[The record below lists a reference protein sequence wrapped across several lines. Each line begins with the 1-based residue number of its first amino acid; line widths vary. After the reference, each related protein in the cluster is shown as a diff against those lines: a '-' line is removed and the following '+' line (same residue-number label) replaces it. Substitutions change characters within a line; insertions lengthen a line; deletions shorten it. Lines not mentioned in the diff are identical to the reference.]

1 MTRLELMELAEECSD
16 VLTAMEDDLLQN
28 IAEYLSEGRADIP
41 TAQWKIQQLAALGK
55 LDRANIR
62 TIAEYSD
69 IAADMEEIAMT
80 RAALAAVKDMDEGF
94 GKLVSDGIIEGTTVP
109 MEETALQAAAMYSK
123 QAKDRL
129 NKVNTVMRYFAKTT
143 AAAAVNKTAEIVNK
157 QQHLDTLN
165 KAAGKVIMGAESRQT
180 AVRQCIK
187 EMSEKGIPAFVDAA
201 GRQWSPEAY
210 VNMDVRTTCSN
221 AAHEAQFSRMN
232 DYDIDLLEVDSHA
245 GARPKCSLDQGRI
258 FSKSGKHKKYPAW
271 KTSSYGEPDGIL
283 GINCGHHIY
292 PFIEGVST
300 QTYFPYDKEEND
312 KLYKQ
317 KQEQRRLEREVRSA
331 KREVSMLNSAGD
343 KEGAK
348 AAKDR
353 VKRRTA
359 AYNEYCEKTGLPR
372 KADRLTVQGY
382 RTKANK
388 ELAALNNK
396 MASSTNDWSKT
407 VSQKHSAEEL
417 EKISAYAKERGVK
430 LYQPNTYDGDIEM
443 LRQQIDTISSLKTEY
458 NINQKITL
466 RFTNMSDDDF
476 AETVNNTICF
486 NNKAMRNAKITN
498 QNLNADNQLAA
509 TDFTGIAVHEMG
521 HIISR
526 TYGEKGLDI
535 AKQAYYNIFKE
546 NISQTDLL
554 DYLCNN
560 VSEYSIF
567 VPYERQSRNVKL
579 KEITPEILSKSKS
592 SNSND
597 FSEEFIKLLKEAMIN
612 EKI

>member
-16 VLTAMEDDLLQN
+16 VLAAMEDDLLQN

-41 TAQWKIQQLAALGK
+41 TAQWKIRQLAALGK
-55 LDRANIR
+55 LDRENIR

-94 GKLVSDGIIEGTTVP
+94 GKLVSDGIIEGTDVP

-129 NKVNTVMRYFAKTT
+129 NKVNTVMRYFARTT
-143 AAAAVNKTAEIVNK
+143 AAAAVNKAAEIVNK

-221 AAHEAQFSRMN
+221 TAHEAQFSRMN
-232 DYDIDLLEVDSHA
+232 DYDIDLLEVDSHP

-258 FSKSGKHKKYPAW
+258 FSKSGKNRKYPAW

-283 GINCGHHIY
+283 GINCGHHVY
-292 PFIEGVST
+292 PYIEGVST

-382 RTKANK
+382 RTKAK
-388 ELAALNNK
+388 DEKKALNILDNSGGNGIMKSKGFDFLDGVLGSDKIPKEQSKSLDEIISVIPQKHLDVIGKTVKEVEIVPNRDYCTYNRETKTLILDPNK
-396 MASSTNDWSKT
+396 MNGSIIHEFGHVLADAYDLYNDPKFLSIL
-407 VSQKHSAEEL
+407 S
-417 EKISAYAKERGVK
+417 EKFESLDWGNAVFAFRQEVNDYVYLLKSDKLIDIYQGRIYADLIDVDYSEPIPLDSFQEYFSVGFDLYFNNPK
-430 LYQPNTYDGDIEM
+430 LLQEKDIKLFDYLREM
-443 LRQQIDTISSLKTEY
+443 L
-458 NINQKITL
+458 
-466 RFTNMSDDDF
+466 SD
-476 AETVNNTICF
+476 E
-486 NNKAMRNAKITN
+486 
-498 QNLNADNQLAA
+498 
-509 TDFTGIAVHEMG
+509 
-521 HIISR
+521 
-526 TYGEKGLDI
+526 
-535 AKQAYYNIFKE
+535 
-546 NISQTDLL
+546 
-554 DYLCNN
+554 
-560 VSEYSIF
+560 
-567 VPYERQSRNVKL
+567 
-579 KEITPEILSKSKS
+579 
-592 SNSND
+592 
-597 FSEEFIKLLKEAMIN
+597 
-612 EKI
+612 

>member
-41 TAQWKIQQLAALGK
+41 TAQWKIRQLAALGK
-55 LDRANIR
+55 LDRENIR
-62 TIAEYSD
+62 TIAEYSG

-94 GKLVSDGIIEGTTVP
+94 GKLVSDGIIEGTDVP

-129 NKVNTVMRYFAKTT
+129 NKVNTVMRYFARAT
-143 AAAAVNKTAEIVNK
+143 AAAAVNKAAEIVNK

-187 EMSEKGIPAFVDAA
+187 EMAEKGIPAFVDAA

-232 DYDIDLLEVDSHA
+232 DYDIDLLEVDSHP
-245 GARPKCSLDQGRI
+245 GARPKCALDQGRI
-258 FSKSGKHKKYPAW
+258 FSKSGKNKKYRAW
-271 KTSSYGEPDGIL
+271 STSSYGEPDGIL

-292 PFIEGVST
+292 PYIEGVST

-317 KQEQRRLEREVRSA
+317 KQEQRRLERDVRSA

-382 RTKANK
+382 RAKAK
-388 ELAALNNK
+388 DEKKALNILDNSGGNGIMK
-396 MASSTNDWSKT
+396 SKGYDFLDG
-407 VSQKHSAEEL
+407 VLGSDKIPKEQSKSLDEIISVIPQKHLDVIGKTIKEVEIVPNIGACNYDPVTKKLTLAPDKMNGSIIHEFGHILADAYDIYNDKEFLDILADGLDLDNGFDVKSYYFEAQNL
-417 EKISAYAKERGVK
+417 RLYWISNPKFIND
-430 LYQPNTYDGDIEM
+430 YQGRIYV
-443 LRQQIDTISSLKTEY
+443 
-458 NINQKITL
+458 
-466 RFTNMSDDDF
+466 DDDGF
-476 AETVNNTICF
+476 DYTAPIKPEQLKEYISVAFDAYF
-486 NNKAMRNAKITN
+486 NNP
-498 QNLNADNQLAA
+498 
-509 TDFTGIAVHEMG
+509 E
-521 HIISR
+521 
-526 TYGEKGLDI
+526 
-535 AKQAYYNIFKE
+535 
-546 NISQTDLL
+546 LL
-554 DYLCNN
+554 KSKDKRLFDYL
-560 VSEYSIF
+560 
-567 VPYERQSRNVKL
+567 ERMM
-579 KEITPEILSKSKS
+579 
-592 SNSND
+592 ND
-597 FSEEFIKLLKEAMIN
+597 V
-612 EKI
+612 

>member
-16 VLTAMEDDLLQN
+16 VLAAMEDDLLQN

-41 TAQWKIQQLAALGK
+41 TAQWKIRQLAALGK
-55 LDRANIR
+55 LDRENIR
-62 TIAEYSD
+62 TIAEYSG

-80 RAALAAVKDMDEGF
+80 RAALSAVKDMDEGF
-94 GKLVSDGIIEGTTVP
+94 GKLVSDGIIEGTAVP

-129 NKVNTVMRYFAKTT
+129 NKVNTVMRYFARTT
-143 AAAAVNKTAEIVNK
+143 AAAAVNKAAEIVNK

-180 AVRQCIK
+180 AVRECIK

-221 AAHEAQFSRMN
+221 TAHEAQFSRMN
-232 DYDIDLLEVDSHA
+232 DYDIDLLEVDSHP

-258 FSKSGKHKKYPAW
+258 FSKSGKNRKYPAW

-283 GINCGHHIY
+283 GINCGHHVY
-292 PFIEGVST
+292 PYIEGVST

-382 RTKANK
+382 RAKAKDEKSTLPALDNGGGSGIMNK
-388 ELAALNNK
+388 AKALDMFNDSAIALN
-396 MASSTNDWSKT
+396 SPITTQQIIDELTVTNIGRTTLKDIENLPERIKLTYSYKENGVRGEQNGNEITIYLSNCANTKWAARSVIHEVTHYKYGIGQ
-407 VSQKHSAEEL
+407 SQWAECVCVAQELKHARNRDYLTISEL
-417 EKISAYAKERGVK
+417 KAIISAVK
-430 LYQPNTYDGDIEM
+430 DVYPEFNWRKGGI
-443 LRQQIDTISSLKTEY
+443 
-458 NINQKITL
+458 ING
-466 RFTNMSDDDF
+466 R
-476 AETVNNTICF
+476 
-486 NNKAMRNAKITN
+486 NKSHR
-498 QNLNADNQLAA
+498 
-509 TDFTGIAVHEMG
+509 
-521 HIISR
+521 
-526 TYGEKGLDI
+526 
-535 AKQAYYNIFKE
+535 
-546 NISQTDLL
+546 
-554 DYLCNN
+554 
-560 VSEYSIF
+560 
-567 VPYERQSRNVKL
+567 
-579 KEITPEILSKSKS
+579 
-592 SNSND
+592 
-597 FSEEFIKLLKEAMIN
+597 
-612 EKI
+612 

>member
-16 VLTAMEDDLLQN
+16 VLAAMEDDLLQN

-41 TAQWKIQQLAALGK
+41 TAQWKIRQLAALGK
-55 LDRANIR
+55 LDRENIR
-62 TIAEYSD
+62 TIAEYSG

-80 RAALAAVKDMDEGF
+80 RAALSAVKDMDEGF
-94 GKLVSDGIIEGTTVP
+94 GKLVSDGIIEGTDVP

-123 QAKDRL
+123 QAKDRM
-129 NKVNTVMRYFAKTT
+129 NKVNTVMRYFARTT
-143 AAAAVNKTAEIVNK
+143 AAAAVNKAAEIVNK

-180 AVRQCIK
+180 AVRECIK

-210 VNMDVRTTCSN
+210 INMDVRTTCSN

-232 DYDIDLLEVDSHA
+232 DYDIDLLEVDSHP

-258 FSKSGKHKKYPAW
+258 FSKSGKNRKYPAW

-283 GINCGHHIY
+283 GINCGHHVY
-292 PFIEGVST
+292 PYIEGVST

-382 RTKANK
+382 RAKADKEKKMITTVDYNHLQFYNRLSDNDRTTTLRNGNYINFTAIDHAHNKVYMSDSLSITKPKKLHEIDMAIESTKKIMNISENEAFPDIFIVTHREMGKDVPGAYNPVKNQLFLIEDLFINPMELQEQFARPENELSTIVHELFHWQDATKYRSQFNDLSTEKDYLAFTEFLDSKAKK
-388 ELAALNNK
+388 ELDIL
-396 MASSTNDWSKT
+396 
-407 VSQKHSAEEL
+407 VQK
-417 EKISAYAKERGVK
+417 K
-430 LYQPNTYDGDIEM
+430 
-443 LRQQIDTISSLKTEY
+443 Y
-458 NINQKITL
+458 NILGISKYAEKSY
-466 RFTNMSDDDF
+466 REHDF
-476 AETVNNTICF
+476 NEVYTEF
-486 NNKAMRNAKITN
+486 
-498 QNLNADNQLAA
+498 
-509 TDFTGIAVHEMG
+509 
-521 HIISR
+521 R
-526 TYGEKGLDI
+526 TFE
-535 AKQAYYNIFKE
+535 
-546 NISQTDLL
+546 
-554 DYLCNN
+554 
-560 VSEYSIF
+560 
-567 VPYERQSRNVKL
+567 
-579 KEITPEILSKSKS
+579 
-592 SNSND
+592 
-597 FSEEFIKLLKEAMIN
+597 LLKE
-612 EKI
+612 

>member
-1 MTRLELMELAEECSD
+1 MTRLELMKLAEECSD

-55 LDRANIR
+55 LDRENIR
-62 TIAEYSD
+62 TIAEYSG

-80 RAALAAVKDMDEGF
+80 RAALKAVGEMDEGF
-94 GKLVSDGIIEGTTVP
+94 GKLVSDGIIEGTDVP

-129 NKVNTVMRYFAKTT
+129 NKVNTVMRYLARAT
-143 AAAAVNKTAEIVNK
+143 AAAAVNKAAEIVNK

-245 GARPKCSLDQGRI
+245 GARPKCALDQGRI
-258 FSKSGKHKKYPAW
+258 FSKSGKNKKYRAW
-271 KTSSYGEPDGIL
+271 STSSYGEPDGIL

-292 PFIEGVST
+292 PYIEGVST

-317 KQEQRRLEREVRSA
+317 KQEQRRLERDVRSA

-382 RTKANK
+382 RAKAKDEKSTLPVLDNSGRNGIMKSKGFDFLDGVLGSDKIPK
-388 ELAALNNK
+388 EQ
-396 MASSTNDWSKT
+396 SKSLDEIIS
-407 VSQKHSAEEL
+407 VIPQKHLDVIGKTIKEVEIVPNIGACNYDPVTKKLTLAPDKMNGSIIHEFGHILADAYDIYNDKEFLDILADGLDLDNGFDVKSYYFEAQNL
-417 EKISAYAKERGVK
+417 RLYWISNPKFIND
-430 LYQPNTYDGDIEM
+430 YQGRIYV
-443 LRQQIDTISSLKTEY
+443 
-458 NINQKITL
+458 
-466 RFTNMSDDDF
+466 DDDGF
-476 AETVNNTICF
+476 DYTAPIKPEQLKEYISVAFDAYF
-486 NNKAMRNAKITN
+486 NNP
-498 QNLNADNQLAA
+498 
-509 TDFTGIAVHEMG
+509 E
-521 HIISR
+521 
-526 TYGEKGLDI
+526 
-535 AKQAYYNIFKE
+535 
-546 NISQTDLL
+546 LL
-554 DYLCNN
+554 KSKDKRLFDYLERMMNN
-560 VSEYSIF
+560 V
-567 VPYERQSRNVKL
+567 
-579 KEITPEILSKSKS
+579 
-592 SNSND
+592 
-597 FSEEFIKLLKEAMIN
+597 
-612 EKI
+612 

>member
-41 TAQWKIQQLAALGK
+41 TAQWKIRQLAALGK
-55 LDRANIR
+55 LDRENIR
-62 TIAEYSD
+62 TIAEYSG

-94 GKLVSDGIIEGTTVP
+94 GKLVSDGIIEGTDVP

-129 NKVNTVMRYFAKTT
+129 NKVNTVMRYFARAT
-143 AAAAVNKTAEIVNK
+143 AAAAVNKAAEIVNK

-221 AAHEAQFSRMN
+221 AAHEAQFTRMN
-232 DYDIDLLEVDSHA
+232 DYDIDLIETSSHP
-245 GARPKCSLDQGRI
+245 GARPKCSLDQGVI
-258 FSKSGKHKKYPAW
+258 FSKSGKNKKYRAW
-271 KTSSYGEPDGIL
+271 STSSYGEPDGIL

-292 PFIEGVST
+292 PYIEGVST

-331 KREVSMLNSAGD
+331 KREVSMLNAAGD

-382 RTKANK
+382 RTKAAEEKMSLPTLDNSGRNGIMKSKGFDFLDGVLGSDKIPK
-388 ELAALNNK
+388 EQSKSLDEIVSVIPKKHL
-396 MASSTNDWSKT
+396 DVIGKT
-407 VSQKHSAEEL
+407 VSEVEIVPNRGRCSYEPDSKKLILDPDKMDGSIIHEFGHVLADAYDLYNDKEFIDILSDGLNLDDSYDIKSFYFED
-417 EKISAYAKERGVK
+417 EKIWLYWLPNPKFISEYQGRVYVDIDNMSYSDPINPRTLMEYISVGFDTFFKNPELLKKKDLK
-430 LYQPNTYDGDIEM
+430 LYN
-443 LRQQIDTISSLKTEY
+443 
-458 NINQKITL
+458 
-466 RFTNMSDDDF
+466 
-476 AETVNNTICF
+476 
-486 NNKAMRNAKITN
+486 
-498 QNLNADNQLAA
+498 
-509 TDFTGIAVHEMG
+509 
-521 HIISR
+521 
-526 TYGEKGLDI
+526 
-535 AKQAYYNIFKE
+535 
-546 NISQTDLL
+546 
-554 DYLCNN
+554 YL
-560 VSEYSIF
+560 
-567 VPYERQSRNVKL
+567 ERMM
-579 KEITPEILSKSKS
+579 
-592 SNSND
+592 ND
-597 FSEEFIKLLKEAMIN
+597 E
-612 EKI
+612 

>member
-41 TAQWKIQQLAALGK
+41 TAQWKIRQLAALGK
-55 LDRANIR
+55 LDRENIR
-62 TIAEYSD
+62 TIAEYSG

-94 GKLVSDGIIEGTTVP
+94 GKLVSDGIIEGTDVP

-129 NKVNTVMRYFAKTT
+129 NKVNTVMRYFARAT
-143 AAAAVNKTAEIVNK
+143 AAAAVNKAAEIVNK

-165 KAAGKVIMGAESRQT
+165 KAAGKVIMGADSRQT

-221 AAHEAQFSRMN
+221 AAHEAQFTRMN

-245 GARPKCSLDQGRI
+245 GARPKCALDQGRI
-258 FSKSGKHKKYPAW
+258 FSKSGKNRKYPAW

-283 GINCGHHIY
+283 GINCGHHVY
-292 PFIEGVST
+292 PYIEGVST

-317 KQEQRRLEREVRSA
+317 KQEQRRLERDVRSA
-331 KREVSMLNSAGD
+331 KREVSMLNAAGD
-343 KEGAK
+343 KEGVK

-359 AYNEYCEKTGLPR
+359 AYNEYCEKAGLPR

-382 RTKANK
+382 RTKAK
-388 ELAALNNK
+388 DEKKALNILDNSGGNGIMK
-396 MASSTNDWSKT
+396 SKGYDFLDG
-407 VSQKHSAEEL
+407 VLGSDKIPKEQSKSLDEIISVIPQKHLDVIGKTIKEVEIVPNIGACNYDPVTKKLTLAPDKMNGSIIHEFGHILADAYDIYNDKEFLDILADGLDLDNGFDVKSYYFEAQNL
-417 EKISAYAKERGVK
+417 RLYWISNPKFIND
-430 LYQPNTYDGDIEM
+430 YQGRIYV
-443 LRQQIDTISSLKTEY
+443 
-458 NINQKITL
+458 
-466 RFTNMSDDDF
+466 DDDGF
-476 AETVNNTICF
+476 DYTAPIKPEQLKEYISVAFDAYF
-486 NNKAMRNAKITN
+486 NNP
-498 QNLNADNQLAA
+498 
-509 TDFTGIAVHEMG
+509 E
-521 HIISR
+521 
-526 TYGEKGLDI
+526 
-535 AKQAYYNIFKE
+535 
-546 NISQTDLL
+546 LL
-554 DYLCNN
+554 KSKDKRLFDYL
-560 VSEYSIF
+560 
-567 VPYERQSRNVKL
+567 ERMM
-579 KEITPEILSKSKS
+579 
-592 SNSND
+592 ND
-597 FSEEFIKLLKEAMIN
+597 V
-612 EKI
+612 

>member
-16 VLTAMEDDLLQN
+16 VLVAMEDDLLQN

-41 TAQWKIQQLAALGK
+41 TAQWKIRQLGALGK
-55 LDRANIR
+55 LDRENIR
-62 TIAEYSD
+62 TIAEYSG

-143 AAAAVNKTAEIVNK
+143 AAAAVNKAAEIVNK

-165 KAAGKVIMGAESRQT
+165 KAAGKVIMGTENRQT

-245 GARPKCSLDQGRI
+245 GARPKCALDQGRI
-258 FSKSGKHKKYPAW
+258 FSKSGKNRKYPAW

-283 GINCGHHIY
+283 GINCGHHVY
-292 PFIEGVST
+292 PYIEGVST

-359 AYNEYCEKTGLPR
+359 AYYEYCEKTGLPR

-382 RTKANK
+382 RTKAAEEKKLLPTLDNSGGNDIMK
-388 ELAALNNK
+388 SKGYDFLDGVLGSDNRGRCSYVPKSKKLVLDPDKMNGSIIHEFGHVLADAYDIYNDPKFINILSNGLDLSNFGEVVYVEHPDIKGQFIFALPADKFINTYQGRIYVDDIADWKSPIPANK
-396 MASSTNDWSKT
+396 MYEYFSIGFDAYFNNADELKSKDN
-407 VSQKHSAEEL
+407 
-417 EKISAYAKERGVK
+417 K
-430 LYQPNTYDGDIEM
+430 LYNFIKEM
-443 LRQQIDTISSLKTEY
+443 L
-458 NINQKITL
+458 
-466 RFTNMSDDDF
+466 
-476 AETVNNTICF
+476 
-486 NNKAMRNAKITN
+486 
-498 QNLNADNQLAA
+498 
-509 TDFTGIAVHEMG
+509 
-521 HIISR
+521 
-526 TYGEKGLDI
+526 
-535 AKQAYYNIFKE
+535 
-546 NISQTDLL
+546 
-554 DYLCNN
+554 
-560 VSEYSIF
+560 
-567 VPYERQSRNVKL
+567 
-579 KEITPEILSKSKS
+579 
-592 SNSND
+592 ND
-597 FSEEFIKLLKEAMIN
+597 E
-612 EKI
+612 

>member
-41 TAQWKIQQLAALGK
+41 TAQWKIRQLAALGR
-55 LDRANIR
+55 LDRENIR
-62 TIAEYSD
+62 TIAEYSG

-94 GKLVSDGIIEGTTVP
+94 GKLVSDGIIEGTDVP
-109 MEETALQAAAMYSK
+109 MEEAALQAAAMYSK

-129 NKVNTVMRYFAKTT
+129 NKVNTVMRYFARTT
-143 AAAAVNKTAEIVNK
+143 AAAAVNRTAEIVNK

-221 AAHEAQFSRMN
+221 TAHEAQFSRMN
-232 DYDIDLLEVDSHA
+232 DYDIDLLEVDSHP
-245 GARPKCSLDQGRI
+245 GARPKCALDQGMI
-258 FSKSGKHKKYPAW
+258 FSKSGKNKKYRAW

-283 GINCGHHIY
+283 GINCGHHVY
-292 PFIEGVST
+292 PHIEGVST

-382 RTKANK
+382 RAKAKDEKSTLPALDNGGGSGIIKLKESISSRFSASQDRIDSLIESDMSNIKFTCKPVYNPRIRVNGKTKIVEDRVTGK
-388 ELAALNNK
+388 VKRIESIEIGK
-396 MASSTNDWSKT
+396 QDKSSAEFLEDTII
-407 VSQKHSAEEL
+407 HEEL
-417 EKISAYAKERGVK
+417 EARIAMRSLFSSKFSK
-430 LYQPNTYDGDIEM
+430 LYYDC
-443 LRQQIDTISSLKTEY
+443 
-458 NINQKITL
+458 
-466 RFTNMSDDDF
+466 SDD
-476 AETVNNTICF
+476 ERHQYIN
-486 NNKAMRNAKITN
+486 
-498 QNLNADNQLAA
+498 
-509 TDFTGIAVHEMG
+509 
-521 HIISR
+521 SR
-526 TYGEKGLDI
+526 IERYFRIKGWWYDV
-535 AKQAYYNIFKE
+535 
-546 NISQTDLL
+546 D
-554 DYLCNN
+554 
-560 VSEYSIF
+560 
-567 VPYERQSRNVKL
+567 
-579 KEITPEILSKSKS
+579 
-592 SNSND
+592 
-597 FSEEFIKLLKEAMIN
+597 
-612 EKI
+612 

>member
-16 VLTAMEDDLLQN
+16 VLAAMEDDLLQN

-41 TAQWKIQQLAALGK
+41 TAQWKIRQLAALGR
-55 LDRANIR
+55 LDRENIR
-62 TIAEYSD
+62 TIAEYSG

-94 GKLVSDGIIEGTTVP
+94 GKLVSDGIIEGTDVP
-109 MEETALQAAAMYSK
+109 MEEAALQAAAMYSK

-129 NKVNTVMRYFAKTT
+129 NKVNTVMRYFARTT
-143 AAAAVNKTAEIVNK
+143 AAAAVNKAAEIVNK

-165 KAAGKVIMGAESRQT
+165 KAAGKVIMGAESRQA
-180 AVRQCIK
+180 AVRECIK

-221 AAHEAQFSRMN
+221 TAHEAQFSRMN
-232 DYDIDLLEVDSHA
+232 DYDIDLLEVDSHP
-245 GARPKCSLDQGRI
+245 GARPKCALDQGMI
-258 FSKSGKHKKYPAW
+258 FSKSGKNKKYRAW

-283 GINCGHHIY
+283 GINCGHHVY
-292 PFIEGVST
+292 PYIEGVST

-348 AAKDR
+348 AAKDK

-382 RTKANK
+382 RTKAK
-388 ELAALNNK
+388 DEKKALNILDNSGGNGIMK
-396 MASSTNDWSKT
+396 SKGYDFLDGVLGSDKIPKEQSKSLDEIISVIPQKHLDVIGKT
-407 VSQKHSAEEL
+407 VKEVVIEPKRGRCSYDPDSKKLILDPDKMNGSIIHEFGHVLADAYDLYNDKEFIDILSDGLNLDDSYDIKSFYFED
-417 EKISAYAKERGVK
+417 EKIWLYWLPNSKFISEYQGRVYVDIDNMSYSDPINPRTLMEYISVGFDTFFKDPELLKKKDLK
-430 LYQPNTYDGDIEM
+430 LYN
-443 LRQQIDTISSLKTEY
+443 
-458 NINQKITL
+458 
-466 RFTNMSDDDF
+466 
-476 AETVNNTICF
+476 
-486 NNKAMRNAKITN
+486 
-498 QNLNADNQLAA
+498 
-509 TDFTGIAVHEMG
+509 
-521 HIISR
+521 
-526 TYGEKGLDI
+526 
-535 AKQAYYNIFKE
+535 
-546 NISQTDLL
+546 
-554 DYLCNN
+554 YL
-560 VSEYSIF
+560 
-567 VPYERQSRNVKL
+567 ERMM
-579 KEITPEILSKSKS
+579 
-592 SNSND
+592 ND
-597 FSEEFIKLLKEAMIN
+597 E
-612 EKI
+612 

>member
-41 TAQWKIQQLAALGK
+41 TAQWKIRQLAALGK
-55 LDRANIR
+55 LDRENIR
-62 TIAEYSD
+62 TIAEYSG

-94 GKLVSDGIIEGTTVP
+94 GKLVSDGIIEGTDVP

-129 NKVNTVMRYFAKTT
+129 NKVNTVMRYFARAT
-143 AAAAVNKTAEIVNK
+143 AAAAVNKAAEIVNK

-221 AAHEAQFSRMN
+221 AAHEAQFTRMN

-245 GARPKCSLDQGRI
+245 GARPKCALDQGRI
-258 FSKSGKHKKYPAW
+258 FSKSGKNRKYPAW

-283 GINCGHHIY
+283 GINCGHHVY
-292 PFIEGVST
+292 PYIEGVST

-317 KQEQRRLEREVRSA
+317 KQEQRRLERDVRSA
-331 KREVSMLNSAGD
+331 KREVSMLNAAGD
-343 KEGAK
+343 KEGVK

-359 AYNEYCEKTGLPR
+359 AYNEYCEKAGLPR

-382 RTKANK
+382 RTKAK
-388 ELAALNNK
+388 DEKKALNILDNSGGNGIMK
-396 MASSTNDWSKT
+396 SKGYDFLDG
-407 VSQKHSAEEL
+407 VLGSDKIPKEQSKSLDEIISVIPQKHLDVIGKTIKEVEIVPNIGACNYDPVTKKLTLAPDKMNGSIIHEFGHILADAYDIYNDKEFLDILADGLDLDNGFDVKSYYFEAQNL
-417 EKISAYAKERGVK
+417 RLYWISNPKFIND
-430 LYQPNTYDGDIEM
+430 YQGRIYV
-443 LRQQIDTISSLKTEY
+443 
-458 NINQKITL
+458 
-466 RFTNMSDDDF
+466 DDDGF
-476 AETVNNTICF
+476 DYTAPIKPEQLKEYISVAFDAYF
-486 NNKAMRNAKITN
+486 NNP
-498 QNLNADNQLAA
+498 
-509 TDFTGIAVHEMG
+509 E
-521 HIISR
+521 
-526 TYGEKGLDI
+526 
-535 AKQAYYNIFKE
+535 
-546 NISQTDLL
+546 LL
-554 DYLCNN
+554 KSKDKRLFDYL
-560 VSEYSIF
+560 
-567 VPYERQSRNVKL
+567 ERMM
-579 KEITPEILSKSKS
+579 
-592 SNSND
+592 ND
-597 FSEEFIKLLKEAMIN
+597 V
-612 EKI
+612 

>member
-1 MTRLELMELAEECSD
+1 MELAEECSD

-55 LDRANIR
+55 LDRENIR
-62 TIAEYSD
+62 TIAEYSG

-94 GKLVSDGIIEGTTVP
+94 GKLVSDGIIEGTDVP

-129 NKVNTVMRYFAKTT
+129 NKVNTVMRYFARTT
-143 AAAAVNKTAEIVNK
+143 AAAAVNKAAEIVNK

-232 DYDIDLLEVDSHA
+232 DYDIDLLEVDSHP
-245 GARPKCSLDQGRI
+245 GARPKCALDQGRI
-258 FSKSGKHKKYPAW
+258 FSKSGKNRKYPAW

-283 GINCGHHIY
+283 GINCGHHVY
-292 PFIEGVST
+292 PYIEGVST

-331 KREVSMLNSAGD
+331 KREVSMLDSAGD

-382 RTKANK
+382 RAKAKDEKSTLPTLDNGGGSGIMKSKGYDFLDGVLGSDKIPK
-388 ELAALNNK
+388 EQSKSLDEIISVIPQKHL
-396 MASSTNDWSKT
+396 DVIGKT
-407 VSQKHSAEEL
+407 VKEVEIVPNIGACNYDPVTKKLTLTPDKMNGSIIHEFGHVLADAYDIYNDKEFLDILADGLDLDNGFDVKSYYFEAQNL
-417 EKISAYAKERGVK
+417 RLYWISNPKFIND
-430 LYQPNTYDGDIEM
+430 YQGRIYV
-443 LRQQIDTISSLKTEY
+443 
-458 NINQKITL
+458 
-466 RFTNMSDDDF
+466 DDDGF
-476 AETVNNTICF
+476 DYTAPIKPEQLKEYISVAFDAYF
-486 NNKAMRNAKITN
+486 NNP
-498 QNLNADNQLAA
+498 
-509 TDFTGIAVHEMG
+509 E
-521 HIISR
+521 
-526 TYGEKGLDI
+526 
-535 AKQAYYNIFKE
+535 
-546 NISQTDLL
+546 LL
-554 DYLCNN
+554 KSKDKRLFDYLERMMNN
-560 VSEYSIF
+560 V
-567 VPYERQSRNVKL
+567 
-579 KEITPEILSKSKS
+579 
-592 SNSND
+592 
-597 FSEEFIKLLKEAMIN
+597 
-612 EKI
+612 

>member
-41 TAQWKIQQLAALGK
+41 TAQWKIRQLAALGK
-55 LDRANIR
+55 LDRENIR
-62 TIAEYSD
+62 TIAEYSG

-94 GKLVSDGIIEGTTVP
+94 SKLVSDGIIEGTDVP

-129 NKVNTVMRYFAKTT
+129 NKVNTVMRYFARAT
-143 AAAAVNKTAEIVNK
+143 AAAAVNKAAEIANK

-165 KAAGKVIMGAESRQT
+165 KAAGKVIMGTESRQT

-232 DYDIDLLEVDSHA
+232 DYDIDLIETSSHP
-245 GARPKCSLDQGRI
+245 GARPKCSLDQGKI
-258 FSKSGKHKKYPAW
+258 FSKSGKNKKYRAW
-271 KTSSYGEPDGIL
+271 ITSSYGEPDGIL

-292 PFIEGVST
+292 PYIEGVST

-348 AAKDR
+348 AAKET
-353 VKRRTA
+353 VKQKTA
-359 AYNEYCEKTGLPR
+359 KYNEYCEKAGLPR

-382 RTKANK
+382 RTKAKDEKSTLPALDNGGGNGIMKSKGYDFLDGVLGSDKIPK
-388 ELAALNNK
+388 EQSKSLDEIVSAIPKKHLDVIRKTVKEVTIVPNRDYCTYNRETKTLILDPNK
-396 MASSTNDWSKT
+396 MNGSIIHEFGHVLADAYDLYDDPKFLSILSEKFESLDWGNAVFAFRQEVNDYVYLLKSDKLIDIYQGRIYADLID
-407 VSQKHSAEEL
+407 VDYSEPIPLDSFQEYFSVGFDLYFNNPKL
-417 EKISAYAKERGVK
+417 LQEKDIK
-430 LYQPNTYDGDIEM
+430 LFDYLREM
-443 LRQQIDTISSLKTEY
+443 L
-458 NINQKITL
+458 
-466 RFTNMSDDDF
+466 SD
-476 AETVNNTICF
+476 E
-486 NNKAMRNAKITN
+486 
-498 QNLNADNQLAA
+498 
-509 TDFTGIAVHEMG
+509 
-521 HIISR
+521 
-526 TYGEKGLDI
+526 
-535 AKQAYYNIFKE
+535 
-546 NISQTDLL
+546 
-554 DYLCNN
+554 
-560 VSEYSIF
+560 
-567 VPYERQSRNVKL
+567 
-579 KEITPEILSKSKS
+579 
-592 SNSND
+592 
-597 FSEEFIKLLKEAMIN
+597 
-612 EKI
+612 

>member
-41 TAQWKIQQLAALGK
+41 TAQWKIRQLAALGK
-55 LDRANIR
+55 LDRENIR
-62 TIAEYSD
+62 TIAEYSG

-94 GKLVSDGIIEGTTVP
+94 GKLVSDGIIEGTDVP

-129 NKVNTVMRYFAKTT
+129 NKVNTVMRYFARAT
-143 AAAAVNKTAEIVNK
+143 AAAAVNKAAEIVNK

-221 AAHEAQFSRMN
+221 AAHEAQFTRMN

-245 GARPKCSLDQGRI
+245 GARPKCALDQGRI
-258 FSKSGKHKKYPAW
+258 FSKSGKNRKYPAW

-283 GINCGHHIY
+283 GINCGHHVY
-292 PFIEGVST
+292 PYIEGVST

-317 KQEQRRLEREVRSA
+317 KQEQRRLERDVRSA
-331 KREVSMLNSAGD
+331 KREVSMLNAAGD
-343 KEGAK
+343 KEGVK

-359 AYNEYCEKTGLPR
+359 AYNEYCEKAGLPR

-382 RTKANK
+382 RTKAK
-388 ELAALNNK
+388 DEKKALNILDNSGGNGIMK
-396 MASSTNDWSKT
+396 SKGYDFLDGVLGSDKIPKEQSKSLDEIIT
-407 VSQKHSAEEL
+407 VIPQKHLDVIGKTIKEVEIVPNIGACNYDPVTKKLTLAPDKMNGSIIHEFGHILADAYDIYNDKEFLDILADGLDLDNGFDVKSYYFEAQNL
-417 EKISAYAKERGVK
+417 RLYWISNPKFIND
-430 LYQPNTYDGDIEM
+430 YQGRIYV
-443 LRQQIDTISSLKTEY
+443 
-458 NINQKITL
+458 
-466 RFTNMSDDDF
+466 DDDGF
-476 AETVNNTICF
+476 DYTAPIKPEQLKEYISVAFDAYF
-486 NNKAMRNAKITN
+486 NNP
-498 QNLNADNQLAA
+498 
-509 TDFTGIAVHEMG
+509 E
-521 HIISR
+521 
-526 TYGEKGLDI
+526 
-535 AKQAYYNIFKE
+535 
-546 NISQTDLL
+546 LL
-554 DYLCNN
+554 KSKDKRLFDYL
-560 VSEYSIF
+560 
-567 VPYERQSRNVKL
+567 ERMM
-579 KEITPEILSKSKS
+579 
-592 SNSND
+592 ND
-597 FSEEFIKLLKEAMIN
+597 V
-612 EKI
+612 